1 MALTMPV
8 DMPAY
13 AFTEIGASPDLGI
26 ASARSEGGLVIT
38 SRSADPYWRGPMTTR
53 PLQPLGLRNE
63 HADFRAFLSTCVDQ
77 NLRVDFVH
85 PIHRLPHGYIDATW
99 PMAGNAELV
108 SVPNLRTIVLRDLVE
123 GMTLQRGDRLSI
135 VQGDIVCHRWI
146 AADLTV
152 TSAITQAVE
161 VTPRLPIGVVA
172 AGATVLLK
180 NPKMRFMIV
189 PGTWDDKE
197 VAEASPISFEIME
210 ALR

>member
-1 MALTMPV
+1 MPINLP
-8 DMPAY
+8 DY
-13 AFTEIGASPDLGI
+13 AFIQSGVDPDLGI
-26 ASARSEGGLVIT
+26 ASARSEGGLIIT
-38 SRSADPYWRGPMTTR
+38 SRRADPFWAGPMTTR
-53 PLQPLGLRNE
+53 PLFAHGPRNE
-63 HADFRAFLSTCVDQ
+63 HADFRAFLSRCVDE

-85 PIHRLPHGYIDATW
+85 PRHRFPHAYDAASW

-135 VQGDIVCHRWI
+135 VQGDIVCHRWV

-152 TSAITQAVE
+152 TSAITQVVE